1 MNINGLFKVVLWV
14 APVLA
19 LVFFYITQQ
28 QAEQKVLMQQQGTE
42 VDRDFALLAE
52 KVTGDNRF
60 ATIASKKEKELTEIE
75 LDLNRERNET
85 NKMREQIKNEI
96 QSYDGGQK

>member
-1 MNINGLFKVVLWV
+1 MNINGLFKIVLWV

-19 LVFFYITQQ
+19 FVFFYITQQ
-28 QAEQKVLMQQQGTE
+28 QAEQKVLMQQQSTE
-42 VDRDFALLAE
+42 IDRDFALLAE
-52 KVTGDNRF
+52 KVTGDERF
-60 ATIASKKEKELTEIE
+60 GKIASQKDKELSVLE

-96 QSYDGGQK
+96 KNYDGGQR